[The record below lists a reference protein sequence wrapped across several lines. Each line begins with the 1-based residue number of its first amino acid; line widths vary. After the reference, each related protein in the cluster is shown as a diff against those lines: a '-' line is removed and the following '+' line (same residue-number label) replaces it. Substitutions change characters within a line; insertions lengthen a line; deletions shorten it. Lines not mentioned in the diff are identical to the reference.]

1 MYCDVVPAMLGL
13 HTPSPHAQAAVPSED
28 RHPNEHKC
36 AHRLKAAREEKPR
49 SILIFLCTYMWV
61 FVFSFFFVFLQKYWT
76 LYPTNICI
84 CVQLLMSILS
94 AFYYFFHFFFLL
106 HLSLFVQLA
115 IHFLRAARC
124 LCQIIQWYFAKHWCM
139 SQVFINVTVIETNK

>member
-1 MYCDVVPAMLGL
+1 MKIHYMYCDVVPAMLGL

-28 RHPNEHKC
+28 RHPNEHKR

-61 FVFSFFFVFLQKYWT
+61 FVFRFFLVFLQKYWT

-94 AFYYFFHFFFLL
+94 AFYYFFHFFFIALVL
-106 HLSLFVQLA
+106 VCPVSDTFFKSSQMLVPNNSVVLCKTLMHVTG
-115 IHFLRAARC
+115 IH
-124 LCQIIQWYFAKHWCM
+124 
-139 SQVFINVTVIETNK
+139 